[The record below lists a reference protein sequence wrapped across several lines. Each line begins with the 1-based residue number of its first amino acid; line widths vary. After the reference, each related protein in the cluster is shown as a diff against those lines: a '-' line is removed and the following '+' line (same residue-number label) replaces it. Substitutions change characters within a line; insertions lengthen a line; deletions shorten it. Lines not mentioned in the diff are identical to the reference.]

1 MKIKNRWIKSK
12 LGEFIEIEMGQSPK
26 SEFYNN
32 QGLGMPFL
40 QGNRTFGD
48 RYPYFDTYCIE
59 NKKIAL
65 EKDVIMSVRAPVG
78 DLNIATEDISIG
90 RGVCA
95 LRAKNNQNQFL
106 YYLLKYNVKN
116 LINKES
122 GTVFGSVNKNDIL
135 GLEIEYPEDI
145 KTQEKIAS
153 ILSALDDKIEINN
166 EMNKTLEEMA
176 QTLFKRWFIDFDF
189 PNENGEPYRSSG
201 GKMVDSELGEIPEG
215 WEVKTLKSCTKKI
228 TDGTHGTVKDNL
240 YGQYL
245 LLSCKNIKNGTIVLG
260 DKERKIDIETFLK
273 LRKRTELQFND
284 ILLTTVGTIGETA
297 IIRDETINYEFQR
310 SVAILRIDDQI
321 LSPELFYIYT
331 KSHTFLSQVFGR
343 VKGSVQKCLFLG
355 EISEIKIIVP
365 AKKDCKYIQNT
376 YEIILKKIKKNQQEI
391 QSLTEIRD
399 TLLPKLM
406 SGEIEV

>member
-1 MKIKNRWIKSK
+1 MENKDIEELKEGWRIYKLKDIINMKTGKLNSNAQEDNGKYPFYTCAPNPLKINTYAYNENAILLAGNNANGVFHINKYNGKFNAYQRTYIITEERRKNNLDFIYYCLQLK
-12 LGEFIEIEMGQSPK
+12 LNYFKEISQGSATKFLTKKMLDDIEIELP
-26 SEFYNN
+26 
-32 QGLGMPFL
+32 P
-40 QGNRTFGD
+40 
-48 RYPYFDTYCIE
+48 
-59 NKKIAL
+59 L
-65 EKDVIMSVRAPVG
+65 E
-78 DLNIATEDISIG
+78 
-90 RGVCA
+90 
-95 LRAKNNQNQFL
+95 
-106 YYLLKYNVKN
+106 
-116 LINKES
+116 
-122 GTVFGSVNKNDIL
+122 
-135 GLEIEYPEDI
+135 
-145 KTQEKIAS
+145 TQEKIAS